1 MSVYLICYGA
11 SFLFARARYYW
22 LSGLILILAAIYL
35 YWHDYRR
42 TENIIHLR
50 GLFSLFWVGGEGIAC
65 LKLSELSSDW
75 NIITWLCFLLGF
87 LGYWMTFQF
96 LAGMQ
101 GESSRQRSSWFSFKG
116 YERPLFLS
124 MVLVTLLSLG
134 AFILEAAVLGFVPFL
149 IKGVPHA
156 YSTFHITGVHYFT
169 VSCVLVPA
177 LSVLYFS
184 IEQGRNWGRMILA
197 VVMDLIACAIPVLC
211 VSRFQ
216 LILAVG
222 LAVLTYIA
230 MDHRLKITYAIG
242 LVVGMIPIYA
252 VLTIARGHD
261 VSYLNGIFQMKNS
274 HMPIFITQPY
284 MYIANNYDNFNCL
297 VEWLPSHTF
306 GLRMLFPLWALT
318 GLKFLVPALVDF
330 PIYVTKEE
338 LTTVTLF
345 YDSFYDF
352 GIVGVL
358 VFGCILGAVA
368 FFLMRMVKRVR
379 NPIGYLFY
387 AQFAIYAVLSFFTTW
402 YSNPATW
409 FYFGMTGVLY
419 CFCSWKNNG
428 RHG

>member
-1 MSVYLICYGA
+1 MSVYLISYAA
-11 SFLFARARYYW
+11 SFLFARAGFYW
-22 LSGLILILAAIYL
+22 LSGLVLMLTALFL
-35 YWHDYRR
+35 YWYDYRR

-75 NIITWLCFLLGF
+75 NIITWLCFFVAYLGF
-87 LGYWMTFQF
+87 FMAFEF
-96 LAGMQ
+96 MARMQ
-101 GESSRQRSSWFSFKG
+101 GESGGHRSSWFSFKG
-116 YERPLFLS
+116 YERPLFYS
-124 MVLVTLLSLG
+124 MLLVTVLSLA
-134 AFILEAAVLGFVPFL
+134 AFLIEAVILGFIPFFV
-149 IKGVPHA
+149 KGVPHA
-156 YSTFHITGVHYFT
+156 YSAFHITGIHYFT

-177 LSVLYFS
+177 ISVLYFS
-184 IEQGRNWGRMILA
+184 IEQGRNGLRFVLA
-197 VVMDLIACAIPVLC
+197 VLMNIVALAIPVLC

-230 MDHRLKITYAIG
+230 MEHRLRIAYAAG
-242 LVVGMIPIYA
+242 LAIGMIPIY
-252 VLTIARGHD
+252 VILTIARGHD

-274 HMPIFITQPY
+274 NMPIFITQPY
-284 MYIANNYDNFNCL
+284 MYIANNYDNFNCM

-358 VFGCILGAVA
+358 LLGCILGVAA
-368 FFLMRMVKRVR
+368 FFLMRTVKRVR

-387 AQFAIYAVLSFFTTW
+387 AQFAMYMILSFFTTW
-402 YSNPATW
+402 FSNPATW
-409 FYFGMTGVLY
+409 FYLGLTGLLY
-419 CFCSWKNNG
+419 LFCSWRNNG

>member
-11 SFLFARARYYW
+11 SFLFARAGYYW
-22 LSGLILILAAIYL
+22 LSGLILMLAAVYL

-50 GLFSLFWVGGEGIAC
+50 GLFSLFWVGGEGVAC

-75 NIITWLCFLLGF
+75 NIITWLCFLVGF
-87 LGYWMTFQF
+87 LGYWVTFQF

-101 GESSRQRSSWFSFKG
+101 GESGRQRSSWFSFKG
-116 YERPLFLS
+116 YEKPLFLS
-124 MVLVTLLSLG
+124 MVLMTFLSLG
-134 AFILEAAVLGFVPFL
+134 AFIIEAAVLGFIPFL

-184 IEQGRNWGRMILA
+184 IEQGRNGVRMVLA
-197 VVMDLIACAIPVLC
+197 VIMDLIACAIPVLC

-242 LVVGMIPIYA
+242 LVIGMIPIYA

-379 NPIGYLFY
+379 NPIGYLVF

>member
-11 SFLFARARYYW
+11 SFLFARAGFYW
-22 LSGLILILAAIYL
+22 LSGLVLILAAVYL
-35 YWHDYRR
+35 YWLDYRR
-42 TENIIHLR
+42 TENIVHLR

-75 NIITWLCFLLGF
+75 GLLTWFCFLLGF
-87 LGYWMTFQF
+87 LGYF
-96 LAGMQ
+96 LAFHFLEEMQ
-101 GESSRQRSSWFSFKG
+101 GEPGRQRSVWFSFKG
-116 YERPLFLS
+116 YERPLFYS
-124 MVLVTLLSLG
+124 MVLVTVLSLG
-134 AFILEAAVLGFVPFL
+134 AFIFEAAMLGFIPFF

-156 YSTFHITGVHYFT
+156 YSVFHITGVHYFT

-177 LSVLYFS
+177 LSVLYFCV
-184 IEQGRNWGRMILA
+184 EQGRNGVRMVLA

-222 LAVLTYIA
+222 LAVFTYIA
-230 MDHRLKITYAIG
+230 MENRLKITYAIG
-242 LVVGMIPIYA
+242 LAAGMIPIYI

-345 YDSFYDF
+345 YDAFYDF

-358 VFGCILGAVA
+358 VFGAILGAAA
-368 FFLMRMVKRVR
+368 FFLMRMIKRVR

-387 AQFAIYAVLSFFTTW
+387 AQFAMYAVLSFFTTW

-409 FYFGMTGVLY
+409 FYLGLTGVLY
-419 CFCSWKNNG
+419 WFCGWRSEGN
-428 RHG
+428 

>member
-1 MSVYLICYGA
+1 MSVYLISYAA
-11 SFLFARARYYW
+11 SFLFARAGVYW
-22 LSGLILILAAIYL
+22 LSGLVLMLTALFL
-35 YWHDYRR
+35 YWYDYRR

-50 GLFSLFWVGGEGIAC
+50 GLFSLFWVGGEGVAC

-75 NIITWLCFLLGF
+75 NIITWLCFLVAFLGF
-87 LGYWMTFQF
+87 WVAFEFM
-96 LAGMQ
+96 AGMQ
-101 GESSRQRSSWFSFKG
+101 GEAGGRRSSWFSFKG
-116 YERPLFLS
+116 YEKPLFLS
-124 MVLVTLLSLG
+124 MLLVTFLSVA
-134 AFILEAAVLGFVPFL
+134 AFIIEAVVLGFIPFFV
-149 IKGVPHA
+149 KGVPHA
-156 YSTFHITGVHYFT
+156 YSSFHITGLHYFT
-169 VSCVLVPA
+169 VSSVLVPA
-177 LSVLYFS
+177 ISVLYFS
-184 IEQGRNWGRMILA
+184 IEQGRNSFRFVVAIL
-197 VVMDLIACAIPVLC
+197 MNIIACAIPVLC

-230 MDHRLKITYAIG
+230 MEHRLRILYAVG
-242 LVVGMIPIYA
+242 LALGMIPIY
-252 VLTIARGHD
+252 VLLTIARGHD
-261 VSYLNGIFQMKNS
+261 VTYLNGIFQMKNS

-284 MYIANNYDNFNCL
+284 MYIANNYDNFNCM

-358 VFGCILGAVA
+358 LLGCILGIAA

-387 AQFAIYAVLSFFTTW
+387 AQFAMYMILSFFTTW
-402 YSNPATW
+402 FSNPATW
-409 FYFGMTGVLY
+409 FYLGMTGVLY
-419 CFCSWKNNG
+419 VFCSWRNDG